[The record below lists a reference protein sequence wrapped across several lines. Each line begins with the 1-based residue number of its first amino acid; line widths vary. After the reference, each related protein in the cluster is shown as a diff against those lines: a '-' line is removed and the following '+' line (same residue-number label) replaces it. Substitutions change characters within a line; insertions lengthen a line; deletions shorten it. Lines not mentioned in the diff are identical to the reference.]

1 MELPSAAWHAAQ
13 TPPTMASPLAT
24 SGFGALG
31 AGSAAKT
38 EPTIKTDAKVAIKNL
53 VIDFMDDIRNS
64 GHQTTGFYNAC
75 LRHF

>member
-1 MELPSAAWHAAQ
+1 
-13 TPPTMASPLAT
+13 
-24 SGFGALG
+24 LG